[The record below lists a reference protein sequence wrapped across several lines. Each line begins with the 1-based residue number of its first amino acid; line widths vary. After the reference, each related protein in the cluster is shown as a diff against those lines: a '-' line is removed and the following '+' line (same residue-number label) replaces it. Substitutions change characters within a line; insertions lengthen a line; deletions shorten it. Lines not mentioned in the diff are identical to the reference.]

1 MKPGLIFA
9 RPVSKIKPGL
19 FASLLLA
26 VFTLTAGTLA
36 QTHDPQ
42 PALSDRRESN
52 GPRTGQPGKDVIWL
66 PTPDVLVETML
77 DMGGVSASDFL
88 IDLGSGDGRVVIAAA
103 RRGAKALGVEYDRD
117 LVAFSTRRAAGEG
130 VSARATFVRADLFE
144 TDLSKATVITLFLRD
159 DLNLKLR
166 PKLLA
171 LRPGTRIVSNTF
183 SMDDW
188 EPDDLQVLSRGC
200 AGWCTAMM
208 WTIPARVE
216 GSWRLPQ
223 GTIAL
228 RQHFQ
233 FITGEIR
240 TGAAATPISDGR
252 LRGDEI
258 TFTAA
263 GTRYSGRV
271 SDRTIEGTASMG
283 SSTSRFVATRS

>member
-1 MKPGLIFA
+1 MRLA
-9 RPVSKIKPGL
+9 
-19 FASLLLA
+19 LA
-26 VFTLTAGTLA
+26 VLTLTAGVLA

-42 PALSDRRESN
+42 PRA
-52 GPRTGQPGKDVIWL
+52 GQPGKDVIWL

-77 DMGGVSASDFL
+77 NMGAVSASDFL

-103 RRGAKALGVEYDRD
+103 KRGAAALGIEYDRD
-117 LVAFSTRRAAGEG
+117 LVALSTRRAASEG
-130 VSARATFVRADLFE
+130 VSAKATFVRADLFE
-144 TDLSKATVITLFLRD
+144 ADLSKATVITLFLRD

-166 PKLLA
+166 PKLLT

-208 WTIPARVE
+208 WTVPAKVE
-216 GSWRLPQ
+216 GSWRSAH
-223 GTIAL
+223 GTFTL
-228 RQHFQ
+228 TQHFQ
-233 FITGEIR
+233 FVTGEIR
-240 TGAAATPISDGR
+240 TGAAATPIAGGR
-252 LRGDEI
+252 MRGDQI
-258 TFTAA
+258 SFTAA

-283 SSTSRFVATRS
+283 STTSRFVATRS